1 VAENSESEN
10 YLRFLGALYLLTEGE
25 VGVSVEI
32 HQVCERA
39 DIPATENEDGGY
51 AISTHLSKQGL
62 VDERGQLLRSM
73 VSLTPEGKAL
83 VERYLSE

>member
-62 VDERGQLLRSM
+62 VDERGQLRSM

>member
-10 YLRFLGALYLLTEGE
+10 YLRFLGTLYLLTEGE

-32 HQVCERA
+32 PQVCERA

-62 VDERGQLLRSM
+62 VDERGQLRSM

>member
-10 YLRFLGALYLLTEGE
+10 YLRFLGTLYLLTEGE

-62 VDERGQLLRSM
+62 VDERGQLRSM